1 MLTLQKQITESDAP
15 LIAIVAPD
23 PTFCRLL
30 TQLLEDQGFRT
41 VTWSRAP
48 GAYAMVR
55 REMPNAVILD
65 IWLDRPESGRI
76 VLELLRAD
84 PRTWSI
90 PIIVCAASTGF
101 LRRRAD
107 EFRQLDCR
115 VLEKPIALDDLLQ
128 HVTDAVA
135 SRVEA
140 VAR

>member
-1 MLTLQKQITESDAP
+1 MLMLHRQITESDAP

-41 VTWSRAP
+41 VTWSHGP

-55 REMPNAVILD
+55 HEVPGAVILD
-65 IWLDRPESGRI
+65 IWLDRPESGRV

-84 PRTWSI
+84 PRTWGI
-90 PIIVCAASTGF
+90 PVIVCAASTSF

-107 EFRQLDCR
+107 QFRQLGCR
-115 VLEKPIALDDLLQ
+115 VLEKPVALDDLLQ
-128 HVTDAVA
+128 CVTDAIA
-135 SRVEA
+135 YRVET